1 LKESILAKEEST
13 IIFVSKDKSY
23 IKEYKISRIKL
34 LLYTV
39 IFLLLFLVGGN
50 YSLDWLLE
58 FRYDSKVEFLEKN
71 NQFLKN
77 QLSEMGGKI
86 ELINEQLAMIEK
98 QDDDIRMIMGVP
110 ELGDDVR
117 EVGIGGTNFEYKFAD
132 QVVNPDVADD
142 LNVQMMLIDK
152 LEREVKLELQSF
164 ADLKNTYDAK
174 EDSIKHMPA
183 MHPLVDGRITS
194 DFGMRLHPILKR
206 YRKHPGID
214 FSAKSG
220 APIYATADGLVKLA
234 KFNGGYGNCVIIDHL
249 YGFETR
255 YGHMQ
260 KILVRRGQRIKR
272 GDKIGLVGKTGV
284 ATAPHLH
291 FEVHYKGKEV
301 NPEHYFFNDPSLNR
315 LVVEENRQ

>member
-1 LKESILAKEEST
+1 MTKEEST

-23 IKEYKISRIKL
+23 IRELKISRNKFIL
-34 LLYTV
+34 FSVL
-39 IFLLLFLVGGN
+39 FLAVVLVGGN

-86 ELINEQLAMIEK
+86 DVINSQLADIELK
-98 QDDDIRMIMGVP
+98 DDELRMMMGVK

-117 EVGIGGTNFEYKFAD
+117 DVGIGGTNFEYKFAD
-132 QVVNPDVADD
+132 QIVNPDVADD
-142 LNVQMMLIDK
+142 LNDQMLKIDK
-152 LEREVKLELQSF
+152 LEREVKLEIQSF
-164 ADLKNTYDAK
+164 GDLISTYQAK
-174 EDSIKHMPA
+174 QDSLKHMPA
-183 MHPLVDGRITS
+183 LHPVLDGRITS
-194 DFGMRLHPILKR
+194 HFGMRLHPIFKR
-206 YRKHPGID
+206 YRKHPGVD
-214 FSAKSG
+214 FAAKAG
-220 APIYATADGLVKLA
+220 VPIYAAADGVIKLA
-234 KFNGGYGNCVIIDHL
+234 KHYGGYGNCVYIDHL

-260 KILVRRGQRIKR
+260 KILVRRGQKVKR
-272 GDKIGLVGKTGV
+272 GDKIGLVGESGI

-301 NPEHYFFNDPSLNR
+301 DPRQYFFDDPSLNHQVVQEDR
-315 LVVEENRQ
+315 LE

>member
-1 LKESILAKEEST
+1 LAKEEST

-34 LLYTV
+34 LLFT
-39 IFLLLFLVGGN
+39 ILFLVVFLVGGN

-71 NQFLKN
+71 NQFLKS
-77 QLSEMGGKI
+77 QLGEMGDKI
-86 ELINEQLAMIEK
+86 ELIDGQLTIIENR
-98 QDDDIRMIMGVP
+98 DDEIRMIMGLK

-117 EVGIGGTNFEYKFAD
+117 DVGIGGTNFEYKFAD
-132 QVVNPDVADD
+132 QIVNPDVADD
-142 LNVQMMLIDK
+142 LNIQMLLIDK

-164 ADLKNTYDAK
+164 GDLINTYHLK

-183 MHPLVDGRITS
+183 LHPVLDGRITS
-194 DFGMRLHPILKR
+194 DFGMRLHPIFKR

-214 FSAKSG
+214 FAAKAG
-220 APIYATADGLVKLA
+220 APIYATADGIVKLA
-234 KFNGGYGNCVIIDHL
+234 KYNGGYGNCVIIDHL
-249 YGFETR
+249 YGFESR

-260 KILVRRGQRIKR
+260 KILVRRGQRVKR
-272 GDKIGLVGKTGV
+272 GDKIGLVGKTGI

-301 NPEHYFFNDPSLNR
+301 NPRHYFFDDPSLNR
-315 LVVEENRQ
+315 LVVEENRR

>member
-1 LKESILAKEEST
+1 LTKEEST

-23 IKEYKISRIKL
+23 IKEYKISRHKFL
-34 LLYTV
+34 LFTF
-39 IFLLLFLVGGN
+39 IFLIVFLVGGK

-58 FRYDSKVEFLEKN
+58 FRYDSKVEFLERN

-77 QLSEMGGKI
+77 QLSEMGDKI
-86 ELINEQLAMIEK
+86 EFINEQLASIENK
-98 QDDDIRMIMGVP
+98 DDEIRMIMGLK

-117 EVGIGGTNFEYKFAD
+117 DVGIGGTKFEYKFAD
-132 QVVNPDVADD
+132 QIVNPDVADD

-164 ADLKNTYDAK
+164 GSLINTYHAK

-183 MHPLVDGRITS
+183 MHPILDGRITS
-194 DFGMRLHPILKR
+194 DFGMRLHPIFKR

-214 FSAKSG
+214 FSAKAG
-220 APIYATADGLVKLA
+220 APIYATADGVVKLA
-234 KFNGGYGNCVIIDHL
+234 KFNGGYGNCVFIDHL
-249 YGFETR
+249 YGYESR

-291 FEVHYKGKEV
+291 FEVHYNGKEV
-301 NPEHYFFNDPSLNR
+301 NPEHYFFDDPSLNR

>member
-1 LKESILAKEEST
+1 MAKEEST

-34 LLYTV
+34 LLFT
-39 IFLLLFLVGGN
+39 ILFLVVFLVGGN

-71 NQFLKN
+71 NQFLKS
-77 QLSEMGGKI
+77 QLGEMGDKI
-86 ELINEQLAMIEK
+86 ELIDGQLTIIENR
-98 QDDDIRMIMGVP
+98 DDEIRMIMGLK

-117 EVGIGGTNFEYKFAD
+117 DVGIGGTNFEYKFAD
-132 QVVNPDVADD
+132 QIVNPDVADD
-142 LNVQMMLIDK
+142 LNIQMLLIDK

-164 ADLKNTYDAK
+164 GDLINTYHLK

-183 MHPLVDGRITS
+183 LHPVLDGRITS
-194 DFGMRLHPILKR
+194 DFGMRLHPIFKR

-214 FSAKSG
+214 FAAKAG
-220 APIYATADGLVKLA
+220 APIYATADGIVKLA
-234 KFNGGYGNCVIIDHL
+234 KYNGGYGNCVIIDHL
-249 YGFETR
+249 YGFESR

-260 KILVRRGQRIKR
+260 KILVRRGQRVKR
-272 GDKIGLVGKTGV
+272 GDKIGLVGKTGI

-301 NPEHYFFNDPSLNR
+301 NPRHYFFDDPSLNR
-315 LVVEENRQ
+315 LVVEENRR

>member
-1 LKESILAKEEST
+1 MLTKEKST

-23 IKEYKISRIKL
+23 IKEYKISRNKV
-34 LLYTV
+34 LLYT
-39 IFLLLFLVGGN
+39 LLYLTVFLVGGK

-77 QLSEMGGKI
+77 QLAEMGDKI
-86 ELINEQLAMIEK
+86 EVIDNQLSVIESK
-98 QDDDIRMIMGVP
+98 DDEIRMYLGVK
-110 ELGDDVR
+110 ELGNDVR
-117 EVGIGGTNFEYKFAD
+117 EVGIGGTNFEYKFAE

-142 LNVQMMLIDK
+142 LNEQMKKIDK

-164 ADLKNTYDAK
+164 GDLKRTWEAK
-174 EDSIKHMPA
+174 TDSIKHMPA
-183 MHPLVDGRITS
+183 MHPVLAGRITS
-194 DFGMRLHPILKR
+194 DFGMRLHPIFKR

-214 FSAKSG
+214 FAAKPG
-220 APIYATADGLVKLA
+220 TPIYAAADGVVKLA
-234 KFNGGYGNCVIIDHL
+234 KYNGGYGNCVFVDHL
-249 YGFETR
+249 YGFESR

-260 KILVRRGQRIKR
+260 KILVRRGQKVKR

-291 FEVHYKGKEV
+291 FEVHYNGKEV
-301 NPEHYFFNDPSLNR
+301 NPRHYFFDDPSLNR
-315 LVVEENRQ
+315 LIVEEKRLE

>member
-1 LKESILAKEEST
+1 LTKEKST

-23 IKEYKISRIKL
+23 IREFKISRNKFFLYAL
-34 LLYTV
+34 L
-39 IFLLLFLVGGN
+39 FLTLFLVGGK

-77 QLSEMGGKI
+77 QLAEMGAKI
-86 ELINEQLAMIEK
+86 DFINTQLADIAII
-98 QDDDIRMIMGVP
+98 DDELRMVLGIK

-117 EVGIGGTNFEYKFAD
+117 NVGIGGTNFEYKFAE
-132 QVVNPDVADD
+132 QVVNPDVAAD
-142 LNVQMMLIDK
+142 LNEQMLKIDK
-152 LEREVKLELQSF
+152 LEREVKLELKSF
-164 ADLKNTYDAK
+164 GDLLLTYDAK
-174 EDSIKHMPA
+174 QDSLKHMPA
-183 MHPLVDGRITS
+183 LHPVLDGRITS
-194 DFGMRLHPILKR
+194 NFGMRLHPIFKR

-214 FSAKSG
+214 FAAKRG
-220 APIYATADGLVKLA
+220 TPIYAAADGVVKLA
-234 KFNGGYGNCVIIDHL
+234 KLNGGYGNCVFIDHL

-260 KILVRRGQRIKR
+260 KLLVRRGQKVKR

-301 NPEHYFFNDPSLNR
+301 DPRLYFFDDPSLNR
-315 LVVEENRQ
+315 FIVKTDRRE

>member
-1 LKESILAKEEST
+1 MAKEEST

-34 LLYTV
+34 LLFT
-39 IFLLLFLVGGN
+39 ILFLVVFLVGGN

-71 NQFLKN
+71 NQFLKS
-77 QLSEMGGKI
+77 QLGEMGDKI
-86 ELINEQLAMIEK
+86 ELIDGQLTIIENR
-98 QDDDIRMIMGVP
+98 DDEIRMIMGLK

-117 EVGIGGTNFEYKFAD
+117 DVGIGGTNFEYKFAD
-132 QVVNPDVADD
+132 QIVNPDVADD
-142 LNVQMMLIDK
+142 LNIQMLLIDK

-164 ADLKNTYDAK
+164 GDLINTYHAK

-183 MHPLVDGRITS
+183 LHPVLDGRITS
-194 DFGMRLHPILKR
+194 DFGMRLHPIFKR

-214 FSAKSG
+214 FAAKAG
-220 APIYATADGLVKLA
+220 APIYATADGIVKLA
-234 KFNGGYGNCVIIDHL
+234 KYNGGYGNCVIIDHL
-249 YGFETR
+249 YGFESR

-260 KILVRRGQRIKR
+260 KILVRRGQRVKR
-272 GDKIGLVGKTGV
+272 GDKIGLVGKTGI

-301 NPEHYFFNDPSLNR
+301 NPRHYFFDDPSLNR
-315 LVVEENRQ
+315 LVVEENRR

>member
-1 LKESILAKEEST
+1 LAKEEST

-23 IKEYKISRIKL
+23 IRELKISRYKL
-34 LLYTV
+34 LLFSV
-39 IFLLLFLVGGN
+39 LFLLAFLVGGKF
-50 YSLDWLLE
+50 SLDWLLE

-77 QLSEMGGKI
+77 QLTEMRGKI
-86 ELINEQLAMIEK
+86 EAVNKNLSVIEK
-98 QDDDIRMIMGVP
+98 RDDEIRMIMGVK

-117 EVGIGGTNFEYKFAD
+117 DVGIGGTNFEYKFAD

-142 LNVQMMLIDK
+142 LNEQMLMIDK

-164 ADLKNTYDAK
+164 SSLISTYHAK
-174 EDSIKHMPA
+174 EDSIRHMPA
-183 MHPLVDGRITS
+183 LHPVLEGRITS
-194 DFGMRLHPILKR
+194 GFGMRIHPIYKR

-214 FSAKSG
+214 FAAKAG
-220 APIYATADGLVKLA
+220 APIYAAADGIVKLA
-234 KFNGGYGNCVIIDHL
+234 KHHGGYGNCVYIDHI

-260 KILVRRGQRIKR
+260 KILVRRGQRVKR
-272 GDKIGLVGKTGV
+272 GDKIGLVGETGI

-291 FEVHYKGKEV
+291 FEVHFEGKEV
-301 NPEHYFFNDPSLNR
+301 NPRHYFFNEPSLNR

>member
-1 LKESILAKEEST
+1 LAKEEST

-34 LLYTV
+34 LLFT
-39 IFLLLFLVGGN
+39 ILFLVVFLVGGN

-58 FRYDSKVEFLEKN
+58 FRYDSKVEFLEGN
-71 NQFLKN
+71 NQFLKS
-77 QLSEMGGKI
+77 QLGEMGDKI
-86 ELINEQLAMIEK
+86 ELIDGQLTIIENR
-98 QDDDIRMIMGVP
+98 DDEIRMIMGLK

-117 EVGIGGTNFEYKFAD
+117 DVGIGGTNFEYKFAD
-132 QVVNPDVADD
+132 QIVNPDVADD
-142 LNVQMMLIDK
+142 LNIQMLLIDK

-164 ADLKNTYDAK
+164 GDLINTYHLK

-183 MHPLVDGRITS
+183 LHPVLDGRITS
-194 DFGMRLHPILKR
+194 DFGMRLHPIFKR

-214 FSAKSG
+214 FAAKAG
-220 APIYATADGLVKLA
+220 APIYATADGIVKLA
-234 KFNGGYGNCVIIDHL
+234 KYNGGYGNCVIIDHL
-249 YGFETR
+249 YGFESR

-260 KILVRRGQRIKR
+260 KILVRRGQRVKR
-272 GDKIGLVGKTGV
+272 GDKIGLVGKTGI

-301 NPEHYFFNDPSLNR
+301 NPRHYFFDDPSLNR
-315 LVVEENRQ
+315 LVVEENRR

>member
-1 LKESILAKEEST
+1 MAKEEST

-23 IKEYKISRIKL
+23 IKEYKISRYKFIL
-34 LLYTV
+34 FTL
-39 IFLLLFLVGGN
+39 IFLVVFLVGGN

-58 FRYDSKVEFLEKN
+58 FRYDSKVLFLEKN

-77 QLSEMGGKI
+77 QLSEMEGKI
-86 ELINEQLAMIEK
+86 KLITEQLATIEQK
-98 QDDDIRMIMGVP
+98 DDDIRMIMGVP
-110 ELGDDVR
+110 ELGEDVR
-117 EVGIGGTNFEYKFAD
+117 DVGIGGTNFEYKFAE

-142 LNVQMMLIDK
+142 LNTQMMLIDK

-164 ADLKNTYDAK
+164 ADLKSTYEAK

-183 MHPLVDGRITS
+183 LHPVLEGRITS
-194 DFGMRLHPILKR
+194 DFGMRLHPIFKR

-214 FSAKSG
+214 FSAKQG
-220 APIYATADGLVKLA
+220 TPIYATADGIVKLA
-234 KFNGGYGNCVIIDHL
+234 KSNGGYGNCVFIDHL
-249 YGFETR
+249 YGFESR

-260 KILVRRGQRIKR
+260 KILVRRGQRVKR

-291 FEVHYKGKEV
+291 FEVHYKGQEV

>member
-1 LKESILAKEEST
+1 LAKEEST

-34 LLYTV
+34 LLFT
-39 IFLLLFLVGGN
+39 ILFLVVFLVGGN

-71 NQFLKN
+71 NQFLKS
-77 QLSEMGGKI
+77 QLGEMGDKI
-86 ELINEQLAMIEK
+86 ELIDGQLTIIENR
-98 QDDDIRMIMGVP
+98 DDEIRMIMGLK

-117 EVGIGGTNFEYKFAD
+117 DVGIGGTNFEYKFAD
-132 QVVNPDVADD
+132 QIVNPDVADD
-142 LNVQMMLIDK
+142 LNIQMLLIDK

-164 ADLKNTYDAK
+164 GDLINTYHAK

-183 MHPLVDGRITS
+183 LHPVLDGRITS
-194 DFGMRLHPILKR
+194 DFGMRLHPIFKR

-214 FSAKSG
+214 FAAKAG
-220 APIYATADGLVKLA
+220 APIYATADGIVKLA
-234 KFNGGYGNCVIIDHL
+234 KYNGGYGNCVIIDHL
-249 YGFETR
+249 YGFESR

-260 KILVRRGQRIKR
+260 KILVRRGQRVKR
-272 GDKIGLVGKTGV
+272 GDKIGLVGKTGI

-301 NPEHYFFNDPSLNR
+301 NPRHYFFDDPSLNH
-315 LVVEENRQ
+315 LVVEENRR

>member
-1 LKESILAKEEST
+1 LTKEEST

-23 IKEYKISRIKL
+23 IKEYKISRYKFIL
-34 LLYTV
+34 FTF
-39 IFLLLFLVGGN
+39 IFLVIFLVGGN

-77 QLSEMGGKI
+77 QLSEMESKI
-86 ELINEQLAMIEK
+86 ESINENLAMIEQK
-98 QDDDIRMIMGVP
+98 DDDIRMIMGVP
-110 ELGDDVR
+110 ELGEDVR
-117 EVGIGGTNFEYKFAD
+117 DVGIGGTNFEYKFVD
-132 QVVNPDVADD
+132 QVVNPDVAED
-142 LNVQMMLIDK
+142 LNVQMLQIDK

-164 ADLKNTYDAK
+164 ANLKSTYEAK

-183 MHPLVDGRITS
+183 LHPVLEGRITS
-194 DFGMRLHPILKR
+194 DFGMRLHPIFKR

-214 FSAKSG
+214 FSAKPG
-220 APIYATADGLVKLA
+220 TPIYATADGVVKLA
-234 KFNGGYGNCVIIDHL
+234 KSNGGYGNCVFIDHL
-249 YGFETR
+249 YGFESR

-260 KILVRRGQRIKR
+260 KILVRRGQRVKR

>member
-1 LKESILAKEEST
+1 LAKEEST

-23 IKEYKISRIKL
+23 IKEYQISRIKL
-34 LLYTV
+34 LLCTV
-39 IFLLLFLVGGN
+39 IFLVVFLVGGN

-77 QLSEMGGKI
+77 QLSEMGSKI
-86 ELINEQLAMIEK
+86 ELINEQLAVIEK
-98 QDDDIRMIMGVP
+98 KDDDIRMIMGVP
-110 ELGDDVR
+110 GLGDDVR
-117 EVGIGGTNFEYKFAD
+117 DVGIGGTNFEYKFAE

-164 ADLKNTYDAK
+164 NDLQNTYKAK

-183 MHPLVDGRITS
+183 LHPVLAGRITS
-194 DFGMRLHPILKR
+194 DFGMRLHPIFKR

-214 FSAKSG
+214 FAAKPG
-220 APIYATADGLVKLA
+220 APIYATADGVVKLS
-234 KFNGGYGNCVIIDHL
+234 KFNGGYGNCVFIDHL
-249 YGFETR
+249 YGFESR

-260 KILVRRGQRIKR
+260 KILVRRGQRVKR

-301 NPEHYFFNDPSLNR
+301 NPEHYFFNDFSLNS
-315 LVVEENRQ
+315 LVVEEDRQ